1 MAKNS
6 PRPKSPR
13 VGRDQA
19 IAKYLEATIK
29 LLETRNVSD
38 MTVQEIATAA
48 GLNHGYVFRYFGTRL
63 DLLVAVTDELAD
75 RALLAVRT
83 EIERRVTEGIVIPPG
98 DLSLIALGRPFT
110 LKRTFLVQYLVSCG
124 VPPERFGPK
133 AREMIQTS
141 IDALVRQGLSPRMA
155 QAQAIKVSV
164 MLWAQISLAAQMGV
178 STEEATD
185 LFFLTVD
192 ELNNPQESEKRL
204 GWN

>member
-1 MAKNS
+1 MAK
-6 PRPKSPR
+6 PPPTPKNLR
-13 VGRDQA
+13 VSRDQA
-19 IAKYLEATIK
+19 IAKYLEGTIT
-29 LLETRNVSD
+29 LLDTRTVSD
-38 MTVQEIATAA
+38 ITVQEIATAV

-83 EIERRVTEGIVIPPG
+83 EMERRVAENVVSPPG

-110 LKRTFLVQYLVSCG
+110 MKRTFLVQYLVSCG
-124 VPPERFGPK
+124 VPAERFGPK

-141 IDALVRQGLSPRMA
+141 VDTLLEQGVSLRMA

-164 MLWAQISLAAQMGV
+164 MLWAQVSLAAQMGV
-178 STEEATD
+178 SNEEATD

-192 ELNNPQESEKRL
+192 ELNHSQDSDKRL
-204 GWN
+204 GWI

>member
-1 MAKNS
+1 MAK
-6 PRPKSPR
+6 PPPTPKSVR
-13 VGRDQA
+13 VSRDQA
-19 IAKYLEATIK
+19 IAKYLEGTIK
-29 LLETRNVSD
+29 LLDTRTVSD
-38 MTVQEIATAA
+38 ITVQEIATAV

-83 EIERRVTEGIVIPPG
+83 EMERRVAENVVSPPG

-110 LKRTFLVQYLVSCG
+110 MKRTFLVQYLVSCG
-124 VPPERFGPK
+124 VPAERFGPK

-141 IDALVRQGLSPRMA
+141 IDTLLQQGVSLRMA

-164 MLWAQISLAAQMGV
+164 MLWAQVSLAAQMGV
-178 STEEATD
+178 SNEEAAD

-192 ELNNPQESEKRL
+192 ELNHSQDSDKRL
-204 GWN
+204 GWI

>member
-1 MAKNS
+1 MAKL
-6 PRPKSPR
+6 PPTPKNVR
-13 VGRDQA
+13 VSRDQA
-19 IAKYLEATIK
+19 IAKYLEGTIK
-29 LLETRNVSD
+29 LLDTRTVSD
-38 MTVQEIATAA
+38 ITVQEIATAV

-83 EIERRVTEGIVIPPG
+83 EMERRVAENVVSPPG

-110 LKRTFLVQYLVSCG
+110 MKRTFLVQYLVSCG
-124 VPPERFGPK
+124 VPAERFGPK

-141 IDALVRQGLSPRMA
+141 VDTLLQQGVSLRMA

-164 MLWAQISLAAQMGV
+164 MLWAQVSLAAQMGV
-178 STEEATD
+178 SNEETTD

-192 ELNNPQESEKRL
+192 ELNHSQDSDKRL
-204 GWN
+204 GWI

>member
-1 MAKNS
+1 MAK
-6 PRPKSPR
+6 PPPTPKNVR
-13 VGRDQA
+13 VSRDQA
-19 IAKYLEATIK
+19 IAKYLEGTIT
-29 LLETRNVSD
+29 LLDTRTVSD
-38 MTVQEIATAA
+38 ITVQEIATAV

-83 EIERRVTEGIVIPPG
+83 EMERRVAEDLVIPPG

-124 VPPERFGPK
+124 VPAERFGPK

-141 IDALVRQGLSPRMA
+141 IDTFLRQGLSPRMA

-178 STEEATD
+178 SSEEAAD

-192 ELNNPQESEKRL
+192 ELNHPQESEKRL
-204 GWN
+204 GWA

>member
-1 MAKNS
+1 MAK
-6 PRPKSPR
+6 PPPTPKNVR
-13 VGRDQA
+13 VSRDEA
-19 IAKYLEATIK
+19 IAKF
-29 LLETRNVSD
+29 LETTINLLDTRTVSD
-38 MTVQEIATAA
+38 ITVQEIATAV

-83 EIERRVTEGIVIPPG
+83 EMERRVAEGIVIPPG
-98 DLSLIALGRPFT
+98 DLSLIGLGRPFT
-110 LKRTFLVQYLVSCG
+110 MKRAFLVQYLVSCG
-124 VPPERFGPK
+124 VPADRFGPK

-141 IDALVRQGLSPRMA
+141 IDTFVRQGLSPRMA
-155 QAQAIKVSV
+155 QAQAIKVSI

-178 STEEATD
+178 SSEEAND

-204 GWN
+204 GWT

>member
-1 MAKNS
+1 MTKPPPTPKNV
-6 PRPKSPR
+6 R
-13 VGRDQA
+13 VSRDEA
-19 IAKYLEATIK
+19 IVKYLEATIT
-29 LLETRNVSD
+29 LLDTRTVSD
-38 MTVQEIATAA
+38 ITVQEIATAV

-83 EIERRVTEGIVIPPG
+83 EMERRVAEDVVAPLG

-110 LKRTFLVQYLVSCG
+110 MKRAFLVQYLVSCG
-124 VPPERFGPK
+124 VPADRFGSK

-141 IDALVRQGLSPRMA
+141 IDTFVRQGLSPRMA
-155 QAQAIKVSV
+155 QAQSIKISV

-178 STEEATD
+178 SSEEAND

-192 ELNNPQESEKRL
+192 ELNHPQESEKRL
-204 GWN
+204 GWT

>member
-1 MAKNS
+1 MAK
-6 PRPKSPR
+6 PPPTPKNLR
-13 VGRDQA
+13 VSRDQA
-19 IAKYLEATIK
+19 IAKYLEGTIT
-29 LLETRNVSD
+29 LLDTRTVSD
-38 MTVQEIATAA
+38 ITVQEIATAV

-83 EIERRVTEGIVIPPG
+83 EMERRVAENVVSPPG

-110 LKRTFLVQYLVSCG
+110 MKRTFLVQYLVSCG
-124 VPPERFGPK
+124 VPAERFGPK

-141 IDALVRQGLSPRMA
+141 VDTLLQQGVSLRMA

-164 MLWAQISLAAQMGV
+164 MLWAQVSLAAQMGV
-178 STEEATD
+178 SNEEATD

-192 ELNNPQESEKRL
+192 ELNHSQDSDKRL
-204 GWN
+204 GWI

>member
-1 MAKNS
+1 MAK
-6 PRPKSPR
+6 PPPAPKSPR
-13 VGRDQA
+13 TSREQA
-19 IAKYLEATIK
+19 IAHFLEATIN
-29 LLETRNVSD
+29 LLDTRTVSEI
-38 MTVQEIATAA
+38 TVEEIATTV

-83 EIERRVTEGIVIPPG
+83 EMDRRVAEGVVTPPG
-98 DLSLIALGRPFT
+98 DLSLIGLGRPFT

-124 VPPERFGPK
+124 VPAERFGPK

-141 IDALVRQGLSPRMA
+141 VDTLLQLGLSLRMA

-164 MLWAQISLAAQMGV
+164 MLWAQVSLAAQMGV
-178 STEEATD
+178 SSEEAGD

-192 ELNNPQESEKRL
+192 ELNHPQESEKRL
-204 GWN
+204 GWA